1 MSRFG
6 LPQNQLIKFAGR
18 MAYLVV
24 KQSNSVLQQKTLW
37 LSEKNNFNNDMFKY
51 YYTIVDCICVF
62 FFTLKYPCKI
72 QLKTKFGYLVN
83 LDIVK
88 SNQNPTLIIFGNL
101 GFFPV
106 GRSSTWGLFM
116 QTIPNFHKINS
127 PLYIFH
133 SMYIAIYF
141 CFFLKGSRLL
151 VSRLSL
157 LSINKKITRTK
168 LD

>member
-24 KQSNSVLQQKTLW
+24 KQSNFVLQKKKHFGFRKKTILIMIC
-37 LSEKNNFNNDMFKY
+37 SN
-51 YYTIVDCICVF
+51 TILDCICVF

-72 QLKTKFGYLVN
+72 HLKTKFGYLVN

-106 GRSSTWGLFM
+106 GLQLGGCSCKPYPTVIRSIRQYTFF
-116 QTIPNFHKINS
+116 IPCILQF
-127 PLYIFH
+127 IFV
-133 SMYIAIYF
+133 
-141 CFFLKGSRLL
+141 FF
-151 VSRLSL
+151 
-157 LSINKKITRTK
+157 
-168 LD
+168 

>member
-24 KQSNSVLQQKTLW
+24 KQSNSVLQKKTLR

-51 YYTIVDCICVF
+51 YYTILDCICVF

-106 GRSSTWGLFM
+106 
-116 QTIPNFHKINS
+116 P
-127 PLYIFH
+127 IFNLGVVH
-133 SMYIAIYF
+133 ANHTQ
-141 CFFLKGSRLL
+141 
-151 VSRLSL
+151 LS
-157 LSINKKITRTK
+157 
-168 LD
+168 

>member
-18 MAYLVV
+18 MAYLIV
-24 KQSNSVLQQKTLW
+24 KQSNFVLQKKHFGFRKKTILIMIC
-37 LSEKNNFNNDMFKY
+37 SN
-51 YYTIVDCICVF
+51 TILDCICVF

-72 QLKTKFGYLVN
+72 QLKNKFGYLVN

-106 GRSSTWGLFM
+106 AGLQLGGCSCKPYPTFIRSIRHYTFF
-116 QTIPNFHKINS
+116 IPCILQF
-127 PLYIFH
+127 IFV
-133 SMYIAIYF
+133 
-141 CFFLKGSRLL
+141 FFLRA
-151 VSRLSL
+151 VAY
-157 LSINKKITRTK
+157 
-168 LD
+168 